1 MWARPPRTFST
12 STCKAEGWRCTH
24 SRNAARL
31 PGACRPPWR
40 SHSIGASA
48 DSAASDSR
56 RSYTYTQR
64 GQLAASTG
72 AALFPLSIRQ
82 ASRADGGYGIECIF
96 HDEVVVPRA
105 EGAGRPDPDVIR
117 AATQACIAALGTTI
131 AAEPHQWHMMQPV
144 FTVDLDP
151 ARSR

>member
-1 MWARPPRTFST
+1 M
-12 STCKAEGWRCTH
+12 
-24 SRNAARL
+24 
-31 PGACRPPWR
+31 
-40 SHSIGASA
+40 
-48 DSAASDSR
+48 
-56 RSYTYTQR
+56 
-64 GQLAASTG
+64 
-72 AALFPLSIRQ
+72 
-82 ASRADGGYGIECIF
+82 
-96 HDEVVVPRA
+96 PRA